1 MSVMGS
7 EVNRLL
13 KKIKDGDLTK
23 REELFKITAG
33 HLLGVARRYLY
44 HAEDAEDVVAET
56 FVRAFRY
63 IHAYDESQEG
73 YNWLC
78 KIAQHLAF
86 DHNEQYKAKTGVALM
101 ENRDGAL
108 DHIMEKVELET
119 DFVEVLGRF
128 SLNDQHLIYLRFW
141 EHLSYREISAR
152 VGKSKSLVAKSLKI
166 ILKEFFKIIEK
177 EWKND

>member
-1 MSVMGS
+1 
-7 EVNRLL
+7 
-13 KKIKDGDLTK
+13 
-23 REELFKITAG
+23 
-33 HLLGVARRYLY
+33 
-44 HAEDAEDVVAET
+44 
-56 FVRAFRY
+56 
-63 IHAYDESQEG
+63 
-73 YNWLC
+73 
-78 KIAQHLAF
+78 
-86 DHNEQYKAKTGVALM
+86 M

-152 VGKSKSLVAKSLKI
+152 VGKSKSLVAKRLKI

-177 EWKND
+177 EWEKRLIQPVYL

>member
-1 MSVMGS
+1 
-7 EVNRLL
+7 
-13 KKIKDGDLTK
+13 
-23 REELFKITAG
+23 
-33 HLLGVARRYLY
+33 
-44 HAEDAEDVVAET
+44 
-56 FVRAFRY
+56 
-63 IHAYDESQEG
+63 
-73 YNWLC
+73 
-78 KIAQHLAF
+78 
-86 DHNEQYKAKTGVALM
+86 M

-141 EHLSYREISAR
+141 EHLSYREISAS
-152 VGKSKSLVAKSLKI
+152 VGKSKSLVAKRLKI

>member
-78 KIAQHLAF
+78 KIAQPLAF

-152 VGKSKSLVAKSLKI
+152 VGKSKSLVAKRLKI